1 MRLFLALCIV
11 LMLFSCNLTTTTRQ
25 NSGSSRF
32 DEIFQ
37 QGALRVDIVLRD
49 SMPYREVNIVS
60 VTSLN
65 DWTGRRGDIYEVDN
79 HPMGNFVYYIVDEKS
94 RDTIWTDGFCALY
107 EEWVNTQYEGKTII
121 DYEHTIYAPMPRGK
135 STLVIEQRARNG
147 VYTEVQRLKID
158 PREVKPCNT
167 ILNPTVKCLNDAG
180 DPHTSLDFLIL
191 ADAYKAEDESKFD
204 TMAQAIVSEWLS
216 REPWCR
222 YKDRISFRTAF
233 LPSET
238 NVVGDCR
245 DKSIKEISILNSQ
258 FGWHGSD
265 RYLITND
272 VFRQSDYVGNIPA
285 DYVIVAVNTDTY
297 GGGGVYNEI
306 TTFAAH
312 HPLAIELALHEGGH
326 GFAGLG
332 DEYYNPEDNLEKY
345 YDTSVEP
352 WEPNLTSL
360 KHFELKWKTLYDEGK
375 AGLLEGAAYTTKGM
389 YRATD
394 VCLMRVLKEP
404 FCPACSMA
412 VERKISEYLK

>member
-1 MRLFLALCIV
+1 MRFFLAFCVAI
-11 LMLFSCNLTTTTRQ
+11 MLLSCNLTTTTRQ
-25 NSGSSRF
+25 IANTLSF
-32 DEIFQ
+32 EELFQ
-37 QGALRVDIVLRD
+37 RGTLRVDIVLRD
-49 SMPYREVNIVS
+49 SMPNSEVNIA
-60 VTSLN
+60 SLSSLEE
-65 DWTGRRGDIYEVDN
+65 WTGRRGKIYKVDN
-79 HPMGNFVYYIVDEKS
+79 HPMGNYVYYIIDDNS

-107 EEWVNTQYEGKTII
+107 EEWVNTPYSGKAII
-121 DYEHTIYAPMPRGK
+121 DYEHTIYTPMPRGK

-147 VYTEVQRLKID
+147 VYAEVQRVDIVPD
-158 PREVKPCNT
+158 EIKPCAT
-167 ILNPTVKCLNDAG
+167 ILNPTVRCINDAG
-180 DPHTSLDFLIL
+180 DPRSSLDFLIL
-191 ADAYKAEDESKFD
+191 ADAYMAVDEAKFD
-204 TMAQAIVSEWLS
+204 SMAQNIVTAWLS

-222 YKDRISFRTAF
+222 YKDKISFRTAF
-233 LPSET
+233 LPSKT

-245 DKSIKEISILNSQ
+245 DESIKEFSILNSQ

-272 VFRQSDYVGNIPA
+272 VFKQSDYVGNIPA
-285 DYVIVAVNTDTY
+285 DYVIIAVNTETY

-312 HPLAIELALHEGGH
+312 HPMAIELALHEGGH

-332 DEYYNPEDNLEKY
+332 DEYYNPEDKLEEY

-360 KHFELKWKTLYDEGK
+360 KHFELKWKSLYDEGK

-394 VCLMRVLKEP
+394 VCLMRVLNEP

-412 VERKISEYLK
+412 VERKICEYLE

>member
-1 MRLFLALCIV
+1 MRLFLALCATII
-11 LMLFSCNLTTTTRQ
+11 FIGCNLTTTTRRVA
-25 NSGSSRF
+25 NISLFESRF
-32 DEIFQ
+32 Q
-37 QGALRVDIVLRD
+37 RGTLRVDIILRD
-49 SMPYREVNIVS
+49 SMPNREVDIISVS
-60 VTSLN
+60 SLKE
-65 DWTGRRGDIYEVDN
+65 WTGRRGDIYKVDN
-79 HPMGNFVYYIVDEKS
+79 RPMGNFVYHIIDDKS

-107 EEWVNTQYEGKTII
+107 EEWVNTPYEGKTII
-121 DYEHTIYAPMPRGK
+121 DYEHTIYAPMPRRK

-147 VYTEVQRLKID
+147 VYTEVQRVGIMPND
-158 PREVKPCNT
+158 IKPCGT
-167 ILNPTVKCLNDAG
+167 LLEPTVKCINDAG
-180 DPHTSLDFLIL
+180 DPRTTLDFLIL
-191 ADAYKAEDESKFD
+191 ADAYMADEEVRFD
-204 TMAQAIVSEWLS
+204 SMAQSIVSQWLS

-233 LPSET
+233 LPSKT

-245 DKSIKEISILNSQ
+245 DKSIKEFSILNSQ

-272 VFRQSDYVGNIPA
+272 VFKQSDYVGNIPA

-332 DEYYNPEDNLEKY
+332 DEYYNPEDNLEEY

-360 KHFELKWKTLYDEGK
+360 KHFELKWKALYDQGK

-394 VCLMRVLKEP
+394 VCLMRVLNEP
-404 FCPACSMA
+404 FCPACAMA
-412 VERKISEYLK
+412 VERKIGEYLE